1 MKPATE
7 KRNHQDSKSSRSLI
21 AFLNALVSGWLM
33 GSWPLGLPAQE
44 NPLLQAEKLFAGR
57 DHVED
62 LREAITL
69 LENSLAREPSN
80 YEMLWRLA
88 KYKYHFSD
96 RQRDEAGKL
105 KLLKDGIEAAKK
117 AVNLESKRPEGHFWL
132 AANYGS
138 YAELKGPFKSFWL
151 IKTIRSEF
159 AWALRL
165 DPAYENGGVYLAL
178 GEMDIR
184 LPRLLGGNNR
194 RGLTLLENGLK
205 VGPTNSDLK
214 LFLGETYAKIG
225 RKEDGKN
232 LLESVINLADPAR
245 TALEQEELRSKARR
259 LLDRMR

>member
-1 MKPATE
+1 MKPSIE
-7 KRNHQDSKSSRSLI
+7 ERNHEDSKSSRSLMTL
-21 AFLNALVSGWLM
+21 LNALVSGWLM

-44 NPLLQAEKLFAGR
+44 NPLFQAEKLFAGR
-57 DHVED
+57 DRVED

-80 YEMLWRLA
+80 YEILWRLA
-88 KYKYHFSD
+88 KYKYYLSD
-96 RQRDEAGKL
+96 RQKDDAGKL

-138 YAELKGPFKSFWL
+138 YAELEGLFKSLWL

-159 AWALRL
+159 EWALRL
-165 DPAYENGGVYLAL
+165 DSAYENGGVYLAL

-184 LPRLLGGNNR
+184 LPKLLGGSDR
-194 RGLTLLENGLK
+194 RGLAQLENGLK
-205 VGPTNSDLK
+205 VGPNNLDLR
-214 LFLGETYAKIG
+214 LFLGEIYVKIG
-225 RKEDGKN
+225 RKEDGKK
-232 LLESVINLADPAR
+232 LLESVTNLADPAR

-259 LLDRMR
+259 LLEKMR